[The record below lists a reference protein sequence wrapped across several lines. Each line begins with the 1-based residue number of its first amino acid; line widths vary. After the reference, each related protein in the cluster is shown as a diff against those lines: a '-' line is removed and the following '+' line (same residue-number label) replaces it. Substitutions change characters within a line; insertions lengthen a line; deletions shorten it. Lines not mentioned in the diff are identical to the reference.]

1 MNTCINCGCDD
12 AYPSQPPS
20 PTPAPCPDQQPCAE
34 FFDAQC
40 IVLTTPDI
48 KCGDDIVIAENAS
61 VLNALEGIVSYF
73 CQRLVTLTN
82 YINSQLSIIN
92 GRLTTIEGDIVT
104 IQGQITSLEGSSV
117 QSVTGLNTDNTDPLN
132 PIVKISVDGTT
143 ITGLG
148 TPASP
153 LVATGGG
160 GGSIS
165 GSGIDA
171 YVARWTPNGT
181 TLGTGVIRD
190 NNSTVGINNNPIS
203 SAQLSINSSVTTG
216 ISLANSFLGTIAT
229 GMSITVTGNNSFSNE
244 GLVANAQNSTGN
256 NRAIRGVAN
265 STVGTNIGLTGSA
278 LNGAA
283 NYAIQLFDGTE
294 GIGKVLTC
302 VTADGKANWVSTNLQ
317 KVITTS
323 YTLTDADNDYT
334 IFINNG
340 ASAITISLGAI
351 TIANFSVGFIQEGSA
366 DVTFSGAGLSNPVG
380 LKCLGQG
387 YQTFIERKLS
397 TSTYYLL
404 GNTKA

>member
-1 MNTCINCGCDD
+1 MNKCINCGCDD
-12 AYPSQPPS
+12 AYPSLPPS
-20 PTPAPCPDQQPCAE
+20 PTPAECPNPQPCSE
-34 FFDAQC
+34 VFNAQC
-40 IVLTTPDI
+40 IIFTLPNI
-48 KCGDDIVIAENAS
+48 ECGEDIVVAQDTSVAEAISSIVDYFCGKITTINAS
-61 VLNALEGIVSYF
+61 LL
-73 CQRLVTLTN
+73 
-82 YINSQLSIIN
+82 IIN
-92 GRLTTIEGDIVT
+92 EHLATIDEEIIT
-104 IQGQITSLEGSSV
+104 INNTLSGAVL
-117 QSVTGLNTDNTDPLN
+117 SVTGLNTDNTDPLN

-171 YVARWTPNGT
+171 YVARWTPNST

-190 NNSTVGINNNPIS
+190 NGTTVGIGTAPVLSYKLRIVTSGSTSTAIATETTSNDGIAIRS
-203 SAQLSINSSVTTG
+203 SATGLGLYSFGIYASTGAGATTNTGVRGDAFSTTGTTG
-216 ISLANSFLGTIAT
+216 IGGSFI
-229 GMSITVTGNNSFSNE
+229 VTGS
-244 GLVANAQNSTGN
+244 
-256 NRAIRGVAN
+256 
-265 STVGTNIGLTGSA
+265 GTNYGIQIQDGSQA
-278 LNGAA
+278 
-283 NYAIQLFDGTE
+283 
-294 GIGKVLTC
+294 IGKVLTC
-302 VTADGKANWVSTNLQ
+302 MTIGGEARWQTPTVVNLQ
-317 KVITTS
+317 KEITTS

>member
-1 MNTCINCGCDD
+1 MNKCINCGCDD
-12 AYPSQPPS
+12 AYPSLPPS
-20 PTPAPCPDQQPCAE
+20 PTPAECPNPQPCSE
-34 FFDAQC
+34 VFDAQC
-40 IVLTTPDI
+40 IILTTPDI

-92 GRLTTIEGDIVT
+92 GRLTTIEGDIVTIQGDITNIQSDINSINSALTIVQGNITT

-216 ISLANSFLGTIAT
+216 ISLVNSFLGTIAT

-256 NRAIRGVAN
+256 NRGIRGVAN

-283 NYAIQLFDGTE
+283 NYAIQLFDCLLYTSPSPR
-294 GIGKVLTC
+294 
-302 VTADGKANWVSTNLQ
+302 DRQ
-317 KVITTS
+317 KS
-323 YTLTDADNDYT
+323 RMPS
-334 IFINNG
+334 
-340 ASAITISLGAI
+340 SA
-351 TIANFSVGFIQEGSA
+351 
-366 DVTFSGAGLSNPVG
+366 
-380 LKCLGQG
+380 
-387 YQTFIERKLS
+387 
-397 TSTYYLL
+397 
-404 GNTKA
+404 